1 MTKERKKL
9 FGLLLLL
16 CAACI
21 FLMACRTREKA
32 QESNSEVADDSAVE
46 VEEDVK
52 QYAADEDEP
61 LVVFYDDFKF
71 PVVLSNFM
79 AQHPEV
85 KLQIYSI
92 KGSQIEDIQETID
105 QYGSPDIWVM
115 GSSAS
120 RYAIRE
126 LYEQGQVADLG
137 PFCIEDTSLDKT
149 EYVGGTFEVLDTGEA
164 LLGLALTWEKNCLLV
179 RESKWQ
185 NSELMDQREQYT
197 GEELYTALIKE
208 FEKGRDEDEL
218 FWADIT
224 FHILYDMYELDI
236 VQSEKDEI
244 LVDED
249 LFQMLYEFSLK
260 VRKQDDAAKE
270 LLPRWEGAGSGSPD
284 KFQGCTAL
292 DPRMYAGNFYGCTLR
307 GAPQVVSVYAKS
319 AVAYHGEGVHMF
331 YVPTYESKDSYIGA
345 LMNYAMVGGQSSR
358 QQQAYDT
365 IRLMMDTPMI
375 TINQP
380 EGFAAETYSPVN
392 IELALDM
399 LDYFDEQDTVLP
411 IMDRVGNMFFKFDK
425 QQLTEEEKQKIQEVI
440 VGIKD
445 LTFKYDDI
453 SESEIYYSYENEYVY
468 NNGSLN
474 TKLCYFELMRAM
486 NPESEKWN
494 MTPEEIAAFVNE
506 GTKE

>member
-1 MTKERKKL
+1 MKREKKL

-32 QESNSEVADDSAVE
+32 QDAESKVTDDSAVE

-52 QYAADEDEP
+52 QFEVDEDEP
-61 LVVFYDDFKF
+61 LVVFYDAFEF

-79 AQHPEV
+79 VQHPEV

-92 KGSQIEDIQETID
+92 KGSQIEDIQETIN
-105 QYGSPDIWVM
+105 QYGSPDIWLM
-115 GSSAS
+115 SNSGS
-120 RYAIRE
+120 RYAIQE

-137 PFCIEDTSLDKT
+137 PFCAEDASLDKT

-185 NSELMDQREQYT
+185 NSELMGLREQYT
-197 GEELYTALIKE
+197 GEELYTALKE
-208 FEKGRDEDEL
+208 FEKGRAENEL

-224 FHILYDMYELDI
+224 FHVLYDMYELDI
-236 VQSEKDEI
+236 VQSEENEI

-260 VRKQDDAAKE
+260 VRKQDSAAEE
-270 LLPRWEGAGSGSPD
+270 LLPRWEGAGTGSPD

-319 AVAYHGEGVHMF
+319 AAAYHGEDVHMF
-331 YVPTYESKDSYIGA
+331 YVPTYESKASYIGT
-345 LMNYAMVGGQSSR
+345 LNNYAMVGGQSAR

-365 IRLMMDTPMI
+365 IRLMMDTPVI
-375 TINQP
+375 TITQP
-380 EGFAAETYSPVN
+380 EGGGAETSSPVN
-392 IELALDM
+392 IELALDL
-399 LDYFDEQDTVLP
+399 LDYFEEQDTILP
-411 IMDRVGNMFFKFDK
+411 IMDRVGNKFFNFDK
-425 QQLTEEEKQKIQEVI
+425 QKLTEEEKQKIQEVI

-445 LTFKYDDI
+445 LTFKYEDL
-453 SESEIYYSYENEYVY
+453 SEGEIYYSYENEYVY

-494 MTPEEIAAFVNE
+494 MTPEEIDAFVNE